1 MSKELVISAA
11 SHERRVAILE
21 EGQLVEIYIEREKE
35 FALVGSIYKGRVT
48 RVLPGM
54 QSAFVDIGLDGDAF
68 LYVSDVFENLED
80 YDHGHGHGDS
90 HGHAAALSPAPM
102 VSDVLPGETLSHGA
116 ESHEGHDEAH
126 DEEHGEARHDDSH
139 ASQEHHDLEHE
150 DSHGNVAGP
159 AHDDRHADIEVLPG
173 EVRGGNAEP
182 HGEFEERQ
190 PESNASAPQN
200 FGHQYNPTQKYPSR
214 GGDRGPRDN
223 RGGQNFGRS
232 GEGDRGG
239 NDRSGDRGRGRFG
252 RRGGRRRGRPG
263 QGGAPTGGRNLPPSK
278 YASPQGDQRG
288 NESRGGYEN
297 RGNPPG
303 RSFDNRG
310 GDRGSQQR
318 GGYDSRRSEG
328 APRQSGP
335 AAPAGGDREDDF
347 VLPGESLA
355 KYRNR
360 PAAASSAPIVEPE
373 LHDDPQPHIDE
384 PTPRGISSQPS
395 GLPTGA
401 GVPRRS
407 SGGLPRWLLAESGPD
422 AEVSGSEAESPVTAS
437 EDSASVREIEHE
449 VTPEASLSDEEVA
462 ALGSSLIEAKQDEVQ
477 AHASADTIVGGA
489 TFEEEE
495 DDEEEE
501 EETAEETEEVHVVD
515 EIEVSDEG
523 VDETEAVEE
532 IRSLSPA
539 ERADI
544 EADAAH
550 EEAHAAAHGSAHAEA
565 ESHHHHD
572 DEHEVHD
579 DAIYHHEGELNPESL
594 AAAGEGAAQP
604 AQEDDSI
611 LLPGETRSPRIAG
624 APRDEFAPR
633 DSARIGSGNP
643 RSRFQRPFRS
653 GGRDRGG
660 DRGGDRGRDNRGG
673 GDRGGRDR
681 GRGGR
686 PGGGGF
692 QRRGPGGGH
701 RDRGYQGGRSG
712 PPRRPQLIS
721 EMLKA
726 GQDVVI
732 QIAKEPLGKKGAR
745 ITSHV
750 ALPGRF
756 LVYMPTVH
764 HTGVS
769 RKIVSAENRSRLRRL
784 VSEAG
789 NAYPGGFIVRTAAGD
804 ATDDEI
810 RADIDFLGKT
820 WLDIKTKSEERKAPA
835 LLHRDLDLVERMLRD
850 YVSDDFTAIWIDNEE
865 EYGKVVEFV
874 SRFQPKL
881 VSRVK
886 LYTKETPIFEEFGIQ
901 HELDKA
907 LRAKVWLK
915 SGGYI
920 VINHTEALV
929 AIDVNT
935 GKFVG
940 KGSTRLEDTIVKT
953 NLEAVKEIVR
963 QIRLR
968 DLGGIIVVDFID
980 MEERR
985 NREKVLSALQQALEQ
1000 DKAPSKALSFNEFGL
1015 VCITRKRTKQALE
1028 RVLCQPCPYCT
1039 GSGMVKSSP
1048 TLCYEIQ
1055 AEARKMAAADHE
1067 NPNLTLRVH
1076 PEIAK
1081 ALKTRES
1088 MLIDELEQTTHKH
1101 VIIQSDATLHW
1112 EQYDIY

>member
-35 FALVGSIYKGRVT
+35 FALVGSIYKGKVT

-80 YDHGHGHGDS
+80 YDHGHPHEQPQASVAPLPSANG
-90 HGHAAALSPAPM
+90 SPVEM
-102 VSDVLPGETLSHGA
+102 LPGESLARAA
-116 ESHEGHDEAH
+116 EHHQEAHHEEFHQDEAHPVDEQHASHDEAPAAEGQH
-126 DEEHGEARHDDSH
+126 LE
-139 ASQEHHDLEHE
+139 EHHDAVQSVPLEE
-150 DSHGNVAGP
+150 
-159 AHDDRHADIEVLPG
+159 RHAEAG
-173 EVRGGNAEP
+173 
-182 HGEFEERQ
+182 EERQ
-190 PESNASAPQN
+190 PDSNASAPQN
-200 FGHQYNPTQKYPSR
+200 FTPRYNLTQDYSARGGNERSGQNFGR
-214 GGDRGPRDN
+214 GGDRG
-223 RGGQNFGRS
+223 
-232 GEGDRGG
+232 
-239 NDRSGDRGRGRFG
+239 GDRGRGGRWG
-252 RRGGRRRGRPG
+252 RRGGRS
-263 QGGAPTGGRNLPPSK
+263 QGGPGGRNLPPSK
-278 YASPQGDQRG
+278 YASPQSG
-288 NESRGGYEN
+288 ESRGY
-297 RGNPPG
+297 
-303 RSFDNRG
+303 DNRG
-310 GDRGSQQR
+310 GQPRS
-318 GGYDSRRSEG
+318 YDNRRPE
-328 APRQSGP
+328 APRSPAPSGTSIP
-335 AAPAGGDREDDF
+335 EEEII
-347 VLPGESLA
+347 LPGESLA
-355 KYRNR
+355 KYRGK
-360 PAAASSAPIVEPE
+360 PAVAPTPVPNVGHETREEQTTVEEITPRATGNLPASAP
-373 LHDDPQPHIDE
+373 
-384 PTPRGISSQPS
+384 S
-395 GLPTGA
+395 GGS
-401 GVPRRS
+401 VPRRF
-407 SGGLPRWLLAESGPD
+407 SGGLPRWVLADVG
-422 AEVSGSEAESPVTAS
+422 AEVEAAPSGEAAGTAEETS
-437 EDSASVREIEHE
+437 AAGNAVVEPSQETAGNSVEAARNDADLNEDQ
-449 VTPEASLSDEEVA
+449 VA
-462 ALGSSLIEAKQDEVQ
+462 ALASGFVEAKHEETQEDAE
-477 AHASADTIVGGA
+477 ADAIVGGA
-489 TFEEEE
+489 EF
-495 DDEEEE
+495 DE
-501 EETAEETEEVHVVD
+501 EETEEPTEEAEEPTVA
-515 EIEVSDEG
+515 EVSELS
-523 VDETEAVEE
+523 EEEAEEVEAG
-532 IRSLSPA
+532 RAANRA
-539 ERADI
+539 EFAADVAQ
-544 EADAAH
+544 ENAEHDAAH
-550 EEAHAAAHGSAHAEA
+550 GAHEHGEQEHAEHERVEA
-565 ESHHHHD
+565 EHA
-572 DEHEVHD
+572 EEEVIS
-579 DAIYHHEGELNPESL
+579 AAPGEPV
-594 AAAGEGAAQP
+594 AEGAA
-604 AQEDDSI
+604 AIEDDVI
-611 LLPGETRSPRIAG
+611 LLPGETR
-624 APRDEFAPR
+624 APRVGGPTAPREDFPR
-633 DSARIGSGNP
+633 DSARIGGNP

-653 GGRDRGG
+653 DGRDRG
-660 DRGGDRGRDNRGG
+660 RDS
-673 GDRGGRDR
+673 RGGRPDGR
-681 GRGGR
+681 GGRPDRGGR
-686 PGGGGF
+686 PGGGPRF
-692 QRRGPGGGH
+692 ERRGPGGP
-701 RDRGYQGGRSG
+701 RPNRGYQGSRSV
-712 PPRRPQLIS
+712 PSRRPQLIS

-789 NAYPGGFIVRTAAGD
+789 GAYPGGFIVRTAAGG

-810 RADIDFLGKT
+810 RTDIEFLGKT
-820 WLDIKTKSEERKAPA
+820 WNEIKERSEQRKAPA
-835 LLHRDLDLVERMLRD
+835 LLHRDLNLVERILRD
-850 YVSDDFTAIWIDNEE
+850 YVSDDFTGIWIDNEE
-865 EYGKVVEFV
+865 EYGKIVEFV
-874 SRFQPKL
+874 NRFQPKL
-881 VSRVK
+881 VNKVK

-985 NREKVLSALQQALEQ
+985 NREKVLSALQQALEE

-1015 VCITRKRTKQALE
+1015 VCITRKRTKQVLE

-1039 GSGMVKSSP
+1039 GSGMVKSIP

-1055 AEARKMAAADHE
+1055 AEARKMATADHE
-1067 NPNLTLRVH
+1067 GPNLTIRVN

-1088 MLIDELEQTTHKH
+1088 MLIDELEQTSHKH
-1101 VIIQSDATLHW
+1101 IIIQSDATLHW